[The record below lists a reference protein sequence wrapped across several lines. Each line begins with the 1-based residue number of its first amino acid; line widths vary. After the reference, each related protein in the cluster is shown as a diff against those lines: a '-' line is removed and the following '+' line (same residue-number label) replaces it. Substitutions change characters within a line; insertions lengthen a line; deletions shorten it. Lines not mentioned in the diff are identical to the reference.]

1 MPVTLA
7 RNAPADSVASL
18 RERRM
23 RRGSL
28 SDRGRLLRVELVN
41 NMPDAAVFSTQRQF
55 IRLLE
60 EAAAAYKVTLGF
72 TSLDGVER
80 SAEARREMG
89 ELYRA
94 PAQVGE
100 APPDAVIVT
109 GAEPRAE
116 ELDAEPYW
124 RELTAFFDMARARTH
139 ATLASCLAAHALV
152 LHRDG
157 LRRRRC
163 GQKLSGLYSIEIV
176 APHPLT
182 QGLSGGPTPHS
193 RWNGLDEAELTA
205 KGYVVLTRAHEA
217 GVDMFA
223 RDDEPHLV
231 LGFQGHPEYDG
242 DTLARE
248 FRRDVARALA
258 GAPAPRTPV
267 NYYPPEVAERLSA
280 HVAGMLAGQEG
291 PHLPDW
297 AKLAPQPDWRTRGA
311 VVVANWLQAISA
323 RKTAAQGPTLLRA
336 RWGG

>member
-7 RNAPADSVASL
+7 RHMPQLASL

-28 SDRGRLLRVELVN
+28 ADRGRRLSVELVN
-41 NMPDAAVFSTQRQF
+41 NMPDSAVFSTQRQF

-60 EAAAAYKVTLGF
+60 EAAPAFDLTLGL
-72 TSLDGVER
+72 TSLASVER
-80 SAEARREMG
+80 SPEARREMD

-94 PAQVGE
+94 PSQLGE

-116 ELDAEPYW
+116 ALDAEPYW
-124 RELTAFFDMARARTH
+124 RELTALFDRASERSH

-157 LRRRRC
+157 VRRRRSA
-163 GQKLSGLYSIEIV
+163 QKLSGLYQTQVV
-176 APHPLT
+176 APHALAE
-182 QGLSGGPTPHS
+182 GLVGGPTPHS

-205 KGYVVLTRAHEA
+205 KGYVVLTRAGEA
-217 GVDMFA
+217 GVDMFV
-223 RDDEPHLV
+223 RDESHLV
-231 LGFQGHPEYDG
+231 LCFQGHPEYDG

-258 GAPAPRTPV
+258 GAPAPRPPV
-267 NYYPPEVAERLSA
+267 NYYPPEVEQILSA
-280 HVAGMLAGQEG
+280 MLAGAEA
-291 PHLPDW
+291 PHWPDC
-297 AKLAPQPDWRTRGA
+297 AKQAPAPDWRTRGA
-311 VVVANWLQAISA
+311 VVVTNWLQAISA
-323 RKTAAQGPTLLRA
+323 RKMVANGPTLLRA

>member
-7 RNAPADSVASL
+7 RLSPVLASL
-18 RERRM
+18 RERRL
-23 RRGSL
+23 RRGSHA
-28 SDRGRLLRVELVN
+28 DRGRRLSVELVN

-60 EAAAAYKVTLGF
+60 EAAPAFDLTLGF
-72 TSLDGVER
+72 TSLSSVARG
-80 SAEARREMG
+80 AEARREMG

-94 PAQVGE
+94 ASELGE

-109 GAEPRAE
+109 GAEPHAQ
-116 ELDAEPYW
+116 ELELEPYW
-124 RELTAFFDMARARTH
+124 SELTGLFDWARERSF

-157 LRRRRC
+157 VRRRRSS
-163 GQKLSGLYSIEIV
+163 QKLSGLYRTQVV
-176 APHPLT
+176 ARHALAE
-182 QGLSGGPTPHS
+182 GVSGGPTPHS
-193 RWNGLDEAELTA
+193 RWNGLDEAELIA
-205 KGYVVLTRAHEA
+205 SGYVVLTRADEA
-217 GVDMFA
+217 GVDMFVH
-223 RDDEPHLV
+223 DGQHLA
-231 LGFQGHPEYDG
+231 LCFQGHPEYDG

-258 GAPAPRTPV
+258 GAPAPRPPAH
-267 NYYPPEVAERLSA
+267 YYPPEVERRLDA
-280 HVAGMLAGQEG
+280 HLAGMLSGREA

-297 AKLAPQPDWRTRGA
+297 TKQAPAPDWRTRGA

-323 RKTAAQGPTLLRA
+323 RKTAAQGPTFLRA

>member
-7 RNAPADSVASL
+7 RNTPAVASL
-18 RERRM
+18 RERRL

-28 SDRGRLLRVELVN
+28 ADRGRRLRVELVN

-60 EAAAAYKVTLGF
+60 EAAATYEVTLGL
-72 TSLDGVER
+72 TSLASVER
-80 SAEARREMG
+80 GAEARREMG

-94 PAQVGE
+94 PFKPGE

-109 GAEPRAE
+109 GAEPRAP

-124 RELTAFFDMARARTH
+124 RELTDLFDLTRARSH

-157 LRRRRC
+157 VRRRRC
-163 GQKLSGLYSIEIV
+163 GQKLSGLYPSEVV
-176 APHPLT
+176 ARHVLT
-182 QGLSGGPTPHS
+182 EGVSGGLTPHS
-193 RWNGLDEAELTA
+193 RWNGLDEDELTA
-205 KGYVVLTRAHEA
+205 KGYVVLTRAGAA

-223 RDDEPHLV
+223 QDGPHLA
-231 LGFQGHPEYDG
+231 LCFQGHPEYDG

-248 FRRDVARALA
+248 FRRDATRALA
-258 GAPAPRTPV
+258 GGPIPQPPV
-267 NYYPPEVAERLSA
+267 NYYPPEIERRLRA
-280 HVAGMLAGQEG
+280 HLDAMLAGEEAS
-291 PHLPDW
+291 HLPDIV
-297 AKLAPQPDWRTRGA
+297 KTAPAPEWRTRA
-311 VVVANWLQAISA
+311 AAVVANWLQAVSA
-323 RKTAAQGPTLLRA
+323 RKAAANGPTLLRA